1 MIGRNTITINPTGKL
16 DRQKG
21 EIIRT
26 LRANI
31 EFTGV
36 ENRVIAITSTHP
48 NDGKTTTS
56 FYLAGAFADAGKKT
70 LFVDADLRKSVFIG
84 EYRIKNAEFGLSHL
98 LSGQRSLDEV
108 IYDTNIENLSVIVA
122 GTFPTNP
129 SELVG
134 NPRFAAMLEKARE
147 EFDYIII
154 DTPPIGVVIDAAVI
168 AKQCDGSIFITAS
181 DSISR
186 NVARSMVEQLRA
198 ANKNILGCVIT
209 KADIGRGKYYYSRS
223 PYYGK
228 RGSYYGYGYGG
239 YGYGSYGTK
248 QETKQDEKVGR
259 R

>member
-36 ENRVIAITSTHP
+36 ENRVIAITSAHP

-56 FYLAGAFADAGKKT
+56 FYLASAFADAGKKT
-70 LFVDADLRKSVFIG
+70 LFVDADLRKSIFIG
-84 EYRIKNAEFGLSHL
+84 EYRIKKAEYGLSHL
-98 LSGQRSLDEV
+98 LSGQKSLDEV

-129 SELVG
+129 AELVG
-134 NPRFAAMLEKARE
+134 NPRFTAMIEKARE

-154 DTPPIGVVIDAAVI
+154 DTPPIGAVIDAAII
-168 AKQCDGSIFITAS
+168 AKQCDGSIFLLAS

-186 NVARSMVEQLRA
+186 NAAKGMVEQLRA

-209 KADIGRGKYYYSRS
+209 KADVGRGKYYYSRS
-223 PYYGK
+223 AYYGSK
-228 RGSYYGYGYGG
+228 GSYYGYGYG
-239 YGYGSYGTK
+239 YGRYGAYGD
-248 QETKQDEKVGR
+248 KQDEKVGQR
-259 R
+259 